1 MEVFMQIKGYNTKQK
16 NVIIEMLKQNKDR
29 HLTADEMLK
38 LLEEMNSPVGK
49 ATLYRFL
56 DVLVSTGDLRKY
68 ITVDGDKACYQYIDE
83 EQGCHEHYHLKCI
96 ECGKLMHVDCNYIDE
111 IQAHIE
117 EHHNF
122 LVDKSRIVLYGIC
135 IDCQEV
141 KKDEKDN

>member
-1 MEVFMQIKGYNTKQK
+1 MQIKGYNTKQK

-29 HLTADEMLK
+29 HLTVDEMLK
-38 LLEEMNSPVGK
+38 LLEEMSSPVGK

-68 ITVDGDKACYQYIDE
+68 ITIDGDKACYQYVDE
-83 EQGCHEHYHLKCI
+83 EKGCHEHYHLKCI
-96 ECGKLMHVDCNYIDE
+96 ECGKLMHVDCTYIDE
-111 IQAHIE
+111 IQTHIT

-122 LVDKSRIVLYGIC
+122 HVDKSRIVLYGTC
-135 IDCQEV
+135 SDCMEV